1 MCADDLQ
8 CELDLVSLCLD
19 VEQIDDLLDD
29 VHRLEL
35 FEFHKKLALLVHLKV
50 EHVIDETEE
59 EGHLTLDYVADL
71 NGFLVGEH
79 L

>member
-1 MCADDLQ
+1 MSTDDLQ
-8 CELDLVSLCLD
+8 SKLDLVSLGLD
-19 VEQIDDLLDD
+19 VEQIDDLLND

-59 EGHLTLDYVADL
+59 EGHLTLDDVADL